1 MPGEEE
7 EDIIM
12 TSTQANILN
21 FSCPV
26 SGKPITELEEP
37 VRRYC
42 MNHSKYCCFCLGCFL
57 FYINS

>member
-7 EDIIM
+7 EDIVM

-37 VRRYC
+37 VRRYRT
-42 MNHSKYCCFCLGCFL
+42 NHSKYRCFCL
-57 FYINS
+57 